1 MKNFEMRYPLD
12 GTSALQ
18 PEFGHVPAAGAI
30 IEFPGTFPKALAR
43 RLRTRR
49 DHRLQRIVRTPTTAL
64 RKRCGP
70 FTAAA

>member
-1 MKNFEMRYPLD
+1 MKNFEMRYPSTARRPCSRSS
-12 GTSALQ
+12 GMCLQ
-18 PEFGHVPAAGAI
+18 LGLSSS
-30 IEFPGTFPKALAR
+30 FPGTFPKALAR